1 MPHGN
6 GKGLLV
12 AVGATAIGLAALLVF
27 VKFSPHFRVYRPL
40 PPAEHAETV
49 ADEVEA
55 LNVPN
60 WTTDPWERA
69 KVESHLR
76 HKELMGWRMV
86 HLRTGLAAPT
96 PFVLGLAAANQQLIA
111 PGWTVSRYF
120 AEHRELPLR
129 HDDWACVH
137 VVE

>member
-1 MPHGN
+1 MPHEN

-27 VKFSPHFRVYRPL
+27 VKFSPHFRVYRSL
-40 PPAEHAETV
+40 MALAIITAAEHAETV

-111 PGWTVSRYF
+111 PGWTVRDIS
-120 AEHRELPLR
+120 LST
-129 HDDWACVH
+129 
-137 VVE
+137 